1 MIELLIVGNLGKD
14 AQVTNYQGKNI
25 INFSVAHTEKYK
37 NAEGVEVNKTTWVE
51 CSIWRNQGE
60 SIAIAQYL
68 KKGTQVL
75 ARGIPEAGTYTNNQ
89 GQAVPKIKCKVN
101 TVQLLGSAPAANNNA
116 PAPSAPANSDA
127 PEPARTDASGAP
139 LPF

>member
-75 ARGIPEAGTYTNNQ
+75 ARGIPEASTYTNSQN
-89 GQAVPKIKCKVN
+89 QAVPKLKCKVN

-116 PAPSAPANSDA
+116 PAPSAPANSDT